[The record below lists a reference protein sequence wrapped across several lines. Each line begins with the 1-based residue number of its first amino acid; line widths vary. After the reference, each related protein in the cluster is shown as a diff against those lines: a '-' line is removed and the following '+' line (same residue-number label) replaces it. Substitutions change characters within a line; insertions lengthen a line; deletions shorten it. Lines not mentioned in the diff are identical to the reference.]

1 MYILMELKI
10 TDWEKVILEK
20 VKSLNYLKKL
30 IF

>member
-1 MYILMELKI
+1 MYILMELTI